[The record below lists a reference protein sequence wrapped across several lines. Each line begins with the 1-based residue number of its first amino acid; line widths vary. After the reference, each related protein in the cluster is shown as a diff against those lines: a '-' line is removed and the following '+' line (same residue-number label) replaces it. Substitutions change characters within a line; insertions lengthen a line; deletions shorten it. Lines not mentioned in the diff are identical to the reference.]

1 MNISSTRL
9 TGLLINVNI
18 LINSTHSMKK
28 SFLILVV
35 ILVAGFTQKLMAQ
48 VGTTNPTAAG
58 AKIVTA
64 LTLTETSA
72 LHFGTMAIPTSAATV
87 LVSTAG
93 VRSIGSGT
101 VTLLAQ
107 APVATNAAY
116 SVAGSID
123 ATYTINLPGSATI
136 SSGLNN
142 MTIDNFVAL
151 STTVPSATTGKL
163 NGSGTDT
170 FKVGATLHLANA
182 QAAGVYAGS
191 FNVTVV
197 YN

>member
-1 MNISSTRL
+1 
-9 TGLLINVNI
+9 
-18 LINSTHSMKK
+18 MKK
-28 SFLILVV
+28 SLLV
-35 ILVAGFTQKLMAQ
+35 IALMLLAGITTSVMAQ
-48 VGTTNPTAAG
+48 VGTSQPTSAG

-93 VRSIGSGT
+93 VRTVGSGT
-101 VTLLAQ
+101 VALLSQ

-116 SVAGSID
+116 SVAGSVD
-123 ATYTINLPGSATI
+123 ATYAINLPSSATI
-136 SSGLNN
+136 SSGSHN
-142 MTIDNFVAL
+142 MTVDNFVAL
-151 STTVPSATTGKL
+151 SATVPSATTGKL
-163 NGSGTDT
+163 NGSGADT
-170 FKVGATLHLANA
+170 FTVGARLNLASG

-191 FNVTVV
+191 FNVTVA